1 MFHTPTPET
10 STSAASAPTRPCG
23 TILCPD
29 QSTNHQGNL
38 AEPVAGWLCCW
49 KGQGPALPRPQLA
62 QPPIDCSAPPPKLHQ
77 PERCA
82 DRPLNSTVPCM
93 SDGPLLPQTESVDF
107 GQPGARAAMP
117 TEASGEMDV
126 YKSQHNINSHEA
138 PHNKELPHQFAHMP
152 ASIQSY
158 INNSNELPASLHQQV
173 QPTTSGTLGPFIS
186 RWH

>member
-107 GQPGARAAMP
+107 GQTDGNRQPGARAAMP

-138 PHNKELPHQFAHMP
+138 PHNKGCTYYL
-152 ASIQSY
+152 
-158 INNSNELPASLHQQV
+158 
-173 QPTTSGTLGPFIS
+173 
-186 RWH
+186 